1 MRRWYGAGPLH
12 LLVMLFA
19 LALAAVAVR
28 ALGLSAVL
36 SVGLW
41 LVGAAVLHDLLLV
54 PVYSVLD
61 RGLVAALHRRRSG
74 VPGTV
79 GPAALNYVRVPLAF
93 SLLLLGM
100 FFPLVLALEPVGYP
114 SAVALPVDV
123 YLGRYLGLVA
133 AMGATSLVL
142 FGVHTVLRSRRSAEE
157 SSLGA
162 PDAPR

>member
-19 LALAAVAVR
+19 LALAAVAVLS
-28 ALGLSAVL
+28 LGLPAVL
-36 SVGLW
+36 SIGLW

-74 VPGTV
+74 VPRKV
-79 GPAALNYVRVPLAF
+79 GPTGLNYVRVPAAF

-114 SAVALPVDV
+114 SATNLPVDV
-123 YLGRYLGLVA
+123 YLGRYLALVA
-133 AMGATSLVL
+133 GMCAVSLVL
-142 FGVHTVLRSRRSAEE
+142 FGVRAVLAAR
-157 SSLGA
+157 GPA
-162 PDAPR
+162 PIPSPAAPEPAS